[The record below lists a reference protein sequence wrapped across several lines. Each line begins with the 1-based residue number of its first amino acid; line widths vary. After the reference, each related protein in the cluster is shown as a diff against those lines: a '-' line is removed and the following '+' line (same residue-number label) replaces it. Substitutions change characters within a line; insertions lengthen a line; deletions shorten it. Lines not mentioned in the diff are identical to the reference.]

1 MLRRGVVSV
10 KCFRGAAASANAGAG
25 GGGSA
30 GPWTIAVNRSAANMV
45 LGEARRMGMLDVM
58 VGWVVGED
66 VNDERGIAVAAAVVV
81 VAGRA
86 DPNGKC
92 VADHNKLRRG
102 RDVVGDGVDGVVV
115 GVVVVVMTTAEG
127 LR

>member
-1 MLRRGVVSV
+1 M
-10 KCFRGAAASANAGAG
+10 
-25 GGGSA
+25 
-30 GPWTIAVNRSAANMV
+30 NRSAANMV

-66 VNDERGIAVAAAVVV
+66 VNDERGIAVAAAVVVVV